1 MIDLYPNV
9 TFFIQMGVF
18 LVTLF
23 FLNILIFRPVL
34 RIIAKRH
41 EITEGFREEAQ
52 RLETQCQDLITQV
65 EGKMKEARDAGLA
78 VKGQITRE
86 GETEAQD
93 ILGQAREDL
102 EETLQKHRQEIQAEC
117 KEAQLSLRKH
127 SQEISGEMAEK
138 LLGRK
143 VSA

>member
-9 TFFIQMGVF
+9 TFFIQMGIF
-18 LVTLF
+18 LATLF
-23 FLNILIFRPVL
+23 FLNFLIFRPVL
-34 RIIAKRH
+34 RLIAKRK
-41 EITEGFREEAQ
+41 EITEGYRAEAQ
-52 RLETQCQDLITQV
+52 RLESQTQELVSQV
-65 EGKMKEARDAGLA
+65 ESKMKQAREAGIAQ
-78 VKGQITRE
+78 KGQVTRE

-93 ILGQAREDL
+93 ILEQARNDL
-102 EETLQKHRQEIQAEC
+102 EENLQRHRQAIQSEC

-127 SQEISGEMAEK
+127 TQEISEEMAEK